1 MDTSRIGTRPVADA
15 RPAATVIVL
24 RPGADG
30 PEVLLLQRSQRS
42 GFFPHAWVF
51 PGGRVDVTD
60 HTAATRGVVDGLP
73 TDAGAFAVAAVREC
87 FEEAGVWLGD
97 GTPPDGLRDRLN
109 AREATLADAPMLVAD
124 LDRLEQW
131 AWWIT
136 PEAEPRRYDTRF
148 FVTVVTRDEVAH
160 AAPDSRETV
169 DARWLRPADA
179 LAAGDVFLAPPTF
192 RTLEE
197 LSALAASTGGAL
209 DGMMAAA
216 ARRPVAPI
224 QPRIE
229 KDASGAM
236 TIILPG
242 DPSHPS
248 DTPAPGPKR
257 IVWVGTGWRSEG

>member
-1 MDTSRIGTRPVADA
+1 MQPVSEA
-15 RPAATVIVL
+15 RPAATVVVL
-24 RPGADG
+24 RPGAQG

-51 PGGRVDVTD
+51 PGGRVDAAD
-60 HTAATRGVVDGLP
+60 HDAATSGSIGGLP
-73 TDAGAFAVAAVREC
+73 ADASAFAVAAVREC
-87 FEEAGVWLGD
+87 FEEAGVWLGA
-97 GTPPDGLRDRLN
+97 GRPPDGLRDRLN

-136 PEAEPRRYDTRF
+136 PEVEPRRYDTRF
-148 FVTVVTRDEVAH
+148 FVTAVTRAEVAH

-197 LSALAASTGGAL
+197 LAALAHETDGDL
-209 DGMMAAA
+209 DEMMRAAA
-216 ARRPVAPI
+216 SRPVDPI
-224 QPRIE
+224 QPRLE
-229 KDASGAM
+229 KDDEGSM

-242 DPSHPS
+242 DPDHPS
-248 DTPAPGPKR
+248 STPAPGPKR
-257 IVWVGTGWRSEG
+257 IVWRGTGWRSEG

>member
-1 MDTSRIGTRPVADA
+1 VAEA
-15 RPAATVIVL
+15 RPAATVVVL
-24 RPGADG
+24 RPGPTG

-51 PGGRVDVTD
+51 PGGRVDAAD
-60 HTAATRGVVDGLP
+60 HAAPTRGTVDGLP
-73 TDAGAFAVAAVREC
+73 EGAAAFAVAAVREC

-97 GTPPDGLRDRLN
+97 GEPAGDLRDRLN
-109 AREATLADAPMLVAD
+109 ARQATLADAPELVAD

-136 PEAEPRRYDTRF
+136 PEVEPKRYDTRF
-148 FVTVVTRDEVAH
+148 FVTAVTPDEVAH

-197 LSALAASTGGAL
+197 LAALSAQAGGDL
-209 DGMMAAA
+209 DGMMRAAA
-216 ARRPVAPI
+216 ERPVVPI
-224 QPRIE
+224 QPKLE
-229 KDASGAM
+229 KDAAGAI

-242 DPSHPS
+242 DPEHPS
-248 DTPAPGPKR
+248 AAPAPGPKR
-257 IVWVGTGWRSEG
+257 IVWRGTGWRSEG

>member
-1 MDTSRIGTRPVADA
+1 VAEA

-24 RPGADG
+24 RPGPQG

-51 PGGRVDVTD
+51 PGGRVDAAD
-60 HTAATRGVVDGLP
+60 HAAPTRGAVDGLP
-73 TDAGAFAVAAVREC
+73 PEAAAFAVAAVREC

-97 GTPPDGLRDRLN
+97 GEPQEGLRDRLN
-109 AREATLADAPMLVAD
+109 ARDATLADAPALVAD

-136 PEAEPRRYDTRF
+136 PEAEPKRYNTRF
-148 FVTVVTRDEVAH
+148 FVTAVTRAEVAH
-160 AAPDSRETV
+160 AAPDARETV
-169 DARWLRPADA
+169 DARWLRPVDA

-197 LSALAASTGGAL
+197 LASLAEQAGGDL
-209 DGMMAAA
+209 VEMQAAA
-216 ARRPVAPI
+216 ALRSVVPI
-224 QPRIE
+224 QP
-229 KDASGAM
+229 KLGTGDDGAM
-236 TIILPG
+236 SIILPG
-242 DPSHPS
+242 DASHPS

-257 IVWVGTGWRSEG
+257 IVWRGTGWRSEG

>member
-1 MDTSRIGTRPVADA
+1 MVEA

-24 RPGADG
+24 RPGAQG

-51 PGGRVDVTD
+51 PGGRVDAAD
-60 HTAATRGVVDGLP
+60 HAAPTRGAVDGLP
-73 TDAGAFAVAAVREC
+73 TGAEAFAVAAVREC

-97 GTPPDGLRDRLN
+97 GEPPDGLRDRLN
-109 AREATLADAPMLVAD
+109 ARDATLADAPVLVAD

-136 PEAEPRRYDTRF
+136 PEVEPKRYDTRF
-148 FVTVVTRDEVAH
+148 FVTAVTQEEVAH
-160 AAPDSRETV
+160 AAPDARETV
-169 DARWLRPADA
+169 DARWLRPVDA

-197 LSALAASTGGAL
+197 LAALAEQSGGDL
-209 DGMMAAA
+209 VEMQAAA
-216 ARRPVAPI
+216 AERPVMPI
-224 QPRIE
+224 EPKLE
-229 KDASGAM
+229 KDAGGVI

-242 DPSHPS
+242 DPTHPS
-248 DTPAPGPKR
+248 DAPAPGPKR
-257 IVWVGTGWRSEG
+257 IVWRGTGWRSEG

>member
-1 MDTSRIGTRPVADA
+1 MAEA

-51 PGGRVDVTD
+51 PGGRVDAAD
-60 HTAATRGVVDGLP
+60 HAAPTRGAVAGLP
-73 TDAGAFAVAAVREC
+73 EGAAAFAVAAVREC

-97 GTPPDGLRDRLN
+97 GVPPAGLRDRLN
-109 AREATLADAPMLVAD
+109 ARTATLADAPGLVAD

-136 PEAEPRRYDTRF
+136 PEVEPKRYDTRF
-148 FVTVVTRDEVAH
+148 FVTAVTPEEVAH
-160 AAPDSRETV
+160 AAPDARETV

-179 LAAGDVFLAPPTF
+179 LAAADVFLAPPTF

-197 LSALAASTGGAL
+197 LAALADQAGGDLGA
-209 DGMMAAA
+209 MQAAA
-216 ARRPVAPI
+216 ATRPVGPI
-224 QPRIE
+224 QPKLER
-229 KDASGAM
+229 DAAGAVS
-236 TIILPG
+236 IILPG
-242 DPSHPS
+242 DPTHPS
-248 DTPAPGPKR
+248 EAPAPGPKR
-257 IVWVGTGWRSEG
+257 IVWRGTGWRSEG